1 MRPIRCVSGES
12 SETGS
17 PVTLMNDLSRQCPT
31 HAQFFFTQERRT
43 AFVGGKGGS
52 QGLSFYV
59 SHLVCG
65 CVCVVGWMDARA
77 AEVVL
82 FYQSVVRHEWD
93 GRGITR
99 VSGFGLEHE

>member
-43 AFVGGKGGS
+43 AFVGGRGG
-52 QGLSFYV
+52 QPGVIFLCVPFGV
-59 SHLVCG
+59 W
-65 CVCVVGWMDARA
+65 VCVWLDARGT
-77 AEVVL
+77 EGVL

>member
-17 PVTLMNDLSRQCPT
+17 PVMLMNDLSRQCPT

-65 CVCVVGWMDARA
+65 CVCGWMDGWMH
-77 AEVVL
+77 VL
-82 FYQSVVRHEWD
+82 LRLCYFINPWSDMNGMGEALHE
-93 GRGITR
+93 
-99 VSGFGLEHE
+99 

>member
-1 MRPIRCVSGES
+1 MSHSCPVLLYPGEENS
-12 SETGS
+12 
-17 PVTLMNDLSRQCPT
+17 LCW
-31 HAQFFFTQERRT
+31 
-43 AFVGGKGGS
+43 GKGG
-52 QGLSFYV
+52 QPGVIFLCVPFGV
-59 SHLVCG
+59 W
-65 CVCVVGWMDARA
+65 VCVWLDGWMDARA

>member
-43 AFVGGKGGS
+43 AFVGGERGAARGY
-52 QGLSFYV
+52 LSMCPIWCV
-59 SHLVCG
+59 G
-65 CVCVVGWMDARA
+65 VCVVGWMH
-77 AEVVL
+77 VL
-82 FYQSVVRHEWD
+82 LRLCYFINPWSDMNGMGEALHE
-93 GRGITR
+93 
-99 VSGFGLEHE
+99 